1 MIDIHC
7 HILPGID
14 DGARDLNDSL
24 EMARQA
30 QSQGITQIVAS
41 PHHKNGSYDN
51 NLQDILTEVN
61 LLNKE
66 LVREGIDLEILPG
79 QEVRIYGEMEED
91 LDVDLLTVN
100 NSGVYMLI
108 EFPSSHLPRYAN
120 KLLFD
125 LQLKGIVPIIVHP
138 ERNREIMEDSS
149 KLYRL
154 IKEGSLSQV
163 TASSVTGRMGKKI
176 KKFSLDL
183 LSHNLAHFVASDSHN
198 TTTRPFDL
206 RDAYETVEKELGTS
220 FRYMIQENPEDMI
233 KGKMI
238 DKDIPERIKK
248 KKVLGLF

>member
-14 DGARDLNDSL
+14 DGAKDLNDSF

-30 QSQGITQIVAS
+30 QSQGITRIVAS
-41 PHHKNGSYDN
+41 PHHKNGSFDN
-51 NLQDILTEVN
+51 NFQDILTGVN

-66 LVREGIDLEILPG
+66 LTREGIDIEILPG

-138 ERNREIMEDSS
+138 ERNREIMEDPS

-183 LSHNLAHFVASDSHN
+183 LSHNLAHFIASDSHN

-206 RDAYETVEKELGTS
+206 REAYETVEKELGTS
-220 FRYMIQENPEDMI
+220 MRYQVQENPEEMVQGRMI
-233 KGKMI
+233 S
-238 DKDIPERIKK
+238 KDIPERIKK
-248 KKVLGLF
+248 KKLLGLF

>member
-14 DGARDLNDSL
+14 DGAKDLNDSL
-24 EMARQA
+24 EMALQA
-30 QSQGITQIVAS
+30 QSQGITRIVAS
-41 PHHKNGSYDN
+41 PHHKNGSFDN
-51 NLQDILTEVN
+51 NFQDILTEVN

-66 LVREGIDLEILPG
+66 LTKEGIDIEILPG

-138 ERNREIMEDSS
+138 ERNREIMEDPS

-183 LSHNLAHFVASDSHN
+183 ISHNLAHFIASDSHN

-206 RDAYETVEKELGTS
+206 REAYETVDKELGTS
-220 FRYMIQENPEDMI
+220 VRYMLQENPEEMVQ
-233 KGKMI
+233 GRMI

>member
-1 MIDIHC
+1 
-7 HILPGID
+7 
-14 DGARDLNDSL
+14 
-24 EMARQA
+24 
-30 QSQGITQIVAS
+30 
-41 PHHKNGSYDN
+41 
-51 NLQDILTEVN
+51 
-61 LLNKE
+61 
-66 LVREGIDLEILPG
+66 
-79 QEVRIYGEMEED
+79 
-91 LDVDLLTVN
+91 
-100 NSGVYMLI
+100 MLI

-138 ERNREIMEDSS
+138 ERNREIMEDPS

-198 TTTRPFDL
+198 TTTRPFVL
-206 RDAYETVEKELGTS
+206 REAYDVVEKELGMS
-220 FRYMIQENPEDMI
+220 KRYEIQENPEEMI

-238 DKDIPERIKK
+238 AKDIPERIKK

>member
-14 DGARDLNDSL
+14 DGAKDLNDSL

-30 QSQGITQIVAS
+30 QSQGITRIVAS
-41 PHHKNGSYDN
+41 PHHKNGSFDN
-51 NLQDILTEVN
+51 NFQDIMTEVN

-66 LVREGIDLEILPG
+66 LTREGIDIEILPG

-138 ERNREIMEDSS
+138 ERNREIMEDPS

-183 LSHNLAHFVASDSHN
+183 LSHNLAHFIASDSHN

-206 RDAYETVEKELGTS
+206 REAYETVEKELGMS
-220 FRYMIQENPEDMI
+220 IRYQVQENPEEMVQ
-233 KGKMI
+233 GRMI
-238 DKDIPERIKK
+238 DKEVPERIKK

>member
-1 MIDIHC
+1 
-7 HILPGID
+7 
-14 DGARDLNDSL
+14 
-24 EMARQA
+24 
-30 QSQGITQIVAS
+30 
-41 PHHKNGSYDN
+41 
-51 NLQDILTEVN
+51 
-61 LLNKE
+61 
-66 LVREGIDLEILPG
+66 
-79 QEVRIYGEMEED
+79 
-91 LDVDLLTVN
+91 
-100 NSGVYMLI
+100 MLI

-138 ERNREIMEDSS
+138 ERNREIMEDPS

-183 LSHNLAHFVASDSHN
+183 LSHDLAHFVASDAHN
-198 TTTRPFDL
+198 TITRPFDL
-206 RDAYETVEKELGTS
+206 REAYGVVERELGMS
-220 FRYMIQENPEDMI
+220 KRYQVQENPEEMVN
-233 KGKMI
+233 GKMI

>member
-7 HILPGID
+7 HILPGLD
-14 DGARDLNDSL
+14 DGAANTNDSL

-30 QSQGITQIVAS
+30 VSQGITQIVAT
-41 PHHKNGSYDN
+41 PHHKNGSFDN
-51 NLQDILTEVN
+51 NLQSIVTEVN

-66 LVREGIDLEILPG
+66 LAREGIDLNILPG
-79 QEVRIYGEMEED
+79 QEVRLYGEMVED
-91 LDVDLLTVN
+91 LDIDLLTVN
-100 NSGVYMLI
+100 NSGVYLLV

-138 ERNREIMEDSS
+138 ERNREIMENPS
-149 KLYRL
+149 KLYQL
-154 IKEGSLSQV
+154 IKEGALSQV
-163 TASSVTGRMGKKI
+163 TASSVTGSMGKKI

-183 LSHNLAHFVASDSHN
+183 LSHNLAHFIASDSHN
-198 TTTRPFDL
+198 TTTRPFEL
-206 RDAYETVEKELGTS
+206 RQAYETVEYELGMEI
-220 FRYMIQENPEDMI
+220 RYLLQENPEEMI

-238 DKDIPERIKK
+238 DKEIPERIKK

>member
-14 DGARDLNDSL
+14 DGAKDLNDSF

-30 QSQGITQIVAS
+30 QSQGITRIVAS
-41 PHHKNGSYDN
+41 PHHKNGSFDN
-51 NLQDILTEVN
+51 NFQDILTEVN

-66 LVREGIDLEILPG
+66 LKREGIDIEILPG

-138 ERNREIMEDSS
+138 ERNREIMEDPS

-183 LSHNLAHFVASDSHN
+183 LSHNLAHFIASDSHN

-206 RDAYETVEKELGTS
+206 REAYETVEKELGTS
-220 FRYMIQENPEDMI
+220 MRYQVQENPEEMVQGRMI
-233 KGKMI
+233 S
-238 DKDIPERIKK
+238 KDIPERIKK
-248 KKVLGLF
+248 KKLLGLF

>member
-14 DGARDLNDSL
+14 DGAKDMNDSL

-30 QSQGITQIVAS
+30 QSQGITRIVAS
-41 PHHKNGSYDN
+41 PHHKNGSFDN
-51 NLQDILTEVN
+51 NFQDILTEVN

-66 LVREGIDLEILPG
+66 LTREGIDIEILPG

-100 NSGVYMLI
+100 NKGVYMLI

-138 ERNREIMEDSS
+138 ERNREIMEDPS

-183 LSHNLAHFVASDSHN
+183 ISHNLAHFIASDSHN

-206 RDAYETVEKELGTS
+206 REAYETVEKELGMS
-220 FRYMIQENPEDMI
+220 IRYQVQENPEEMVQ
-233 KGKMI
+233 GRMI

>member
-14 DGARDLNDSL
+14 DGAKDLNDSL

-30 QSQGITQIVAS
+30 QSQGITRIVAS
-41 PHHKNGSYDN
+41 PHHKNGSFDN
-51 NLQDILTEVN
+51 NFQDILTEVN
-61 LLNKE
+61 RLNKE
-66 LVREGIDLEILPG
+66 LTREGIDIEILPG

-100 NSGVYMLI
+100 NSGIYMLI

-138 ERNREIMEDSS
+138 ERNREIMEDPS

-183 LSHNLAHFVASDSHN
+183 LSHNLAHFIASDSHN

-206 RDAYETVEKELGTS
+206 REAYETVEKELGMS
-220 FRYMIQENPEDMI
+220 IRYQVQENPEEMVQ
-233 KGKMI
+233 GRMI

>member
-14 DGARDLNDSL
+14 DGAQELNDSL

-51 NLQDILTEVN
+51 DLQDILTEVN

-66 LVREGIDLEILPG
+66 FIREGIDVEILPG

-100 NSGVYMLI
+100 NTGVYMLI

-138 ERNREIMEDSS
+138 ERNREIMEDPS

-183 LSHNLAHFVASDSHN
+183 LSHNLAHFIASDSHN

-206 RDAYETVEKELGTS
+206 REAYETVEKELGMAK
-220 FRYMIQENPEDMI
+220 RYEIQENPEEMI

>member
-14 DGARDLNDSL
+14 DGAKELNESL

-30 QSQGITQIVAS
+30 QAQGITRIVAS
-41 PHHKNGSYDN
+41 PHHKNGSYEND
-51 NLQDILTEVN
+51 LQSILTEVN

-66 LVREGIDLEILPG
+66 LAREGIDLEILPG
-79 QEVRIYGEMEED
+79 QEIRIYGEMEAD
-91 LDVDLLTVN
+91 LDVDLLSVN
-100 NSGVYMLI
+100 NTGVYMLI

-138 ERNREIMEDSS
+138 ERNREIMEDPSR
-149 KLYRL
+149 LYRL

-183 LSHNLAHFVASDSHN
+183 LSHDLAHFVASDAHN

-206 RDAYETVEKELGTS
+206 REAYEVVEKELGMS
-220 FRYMIQENPEDMI
+220 KRYQVQENPEEMV